1 MASNS
6 IIFAHDSKDDHTDLK
21 ASTPQY
27 HDQQPADVVLRQEG
41 VTQNDEQ
48 DGGIPI
54 ISNKT
59 MMLEARIRRLKIR
72 SHRSLRRYDDSSQA
86 EPKVE
91 DISLRTVMEAISL
104 LRDSTEEKQAIVP
117 VRRRSR
123 RTTQN
128 LALQVL
134 HEDYELNTT
143 KPSFDPSRIKSDEQE
158 SLASIALIEESYQE
172 AEREMDELGEALNKQ
187 QLKLFERQAYIL
199 SLRMKIVNTMMEF
212 EYTSKLIKEDA
223 SRIEAETRLSST
235 WPKLGLDNAEERDRK
250 VHTSWREMVSSSS
263 DSSSSVAKDDLDFES
278 ESPFNTGAD
287 RHLIGPELV
296 PRNELPRLTHHQT
309 NTEPSGGKISLT
321 SDHRDMS
328 QSLKELGKLPF
339 TRHDA

>member
-1 MASNS
+1 
-6 IIFAHDSKDDHTDLK
+6 
-21 ASTPQY
+21 
-27 HDQQPADVVLRQEG
+27 
-41 VTQNDEQ
+41 
-48 DGGIPI
+48 
-54 ISNKT
+54 
-59 MMLEARIRRLKIR
+59 MLEARIRRLKIR

-117 VRRRSR
+117 ARRRSR

-128 LALQVL
+128 LALQFL
-134 HEDYELNTT
+134 HEDYELNDT
-143 KPSFDPSRIKSDEQE
+143 KPFDSSRRKSNEQE
-158 SLASIALIEESYQE
+158 SLASIALISESYHE

-223 SRIEAETRLSST
+223 SRIEDETRLNSS
-235 WPKLGLDNAEERDRK
+235 WPKLGLDNTEEEDGKK

-263 DSSSSVAKDDLDFES
+263 DSSFSVEEDGLDFES
-278 ESPFNTGAD
+278 ESPLMNDAD
-287 RHLIGPELV
+287 RSLIGPELV
-296 PRNELPRLTHHQT
+296 SRNESPRLTHHQG

-328 QSLKELGKLPF
+328 ESLKEQGKLPF